1 MLIFFCIFEVELDDA
16 ADIVIGFVDR
26 KFDAFAFFIAILEN
40 FRFLFFIE
48 DDVDIDCATEAAEEA
63 AHFVLN

>member
-1 MLIFFCIFEVELDDA
+1 MLIFFSVFEVELDDA
-16 ADIVIGFVDR
+16 TDIIVGFIDR
-26 KFDAFAFFIAILEN
+26 EFDSSAFFVAILEN
-40 FRFLFFIE
+40 FGFLFFVK